1 MKKIILLAAIVAA
14 QPAIVQTAFAQDAK
28 FSGLRAELRVGYET
42 PTVSG
47 LGDGEVYK
55 FGNSASIGAELGY
68 DIPVSRKVS
77 VGPFINY
84 DYARAKDCEGSYCVG
99 SDGNI
104 LAGGRVGVALGDKV
118 EGYFKL
124 GYDRFRVKETL
135 GSLEATTNL
144 DGVGGE
150 LGANY
155 QFSQRLYAGF
165 SLNYAD
171 LGSRGG
177 ANFQRRHVSV
187 QVGTRF

>member
-1 MKKIILLAAIVAA
+1 MKKIILLAALVAA
-14 QPAIVQTAFAQDAK
+14 QPAFAKDAT

-68 DIPVSRKVS
+68 DVAVSRKVA

-84 DYARAKDCEGSYCVG
+84 DYARAKDCVDSYCIG

-104 LAGGRVGVALGDKV
+104 LAGGRIGVALGDKL

-124 GYDRFRVKETL
+124 GYDRFRIKETQ
-135 GSLEATTNL
+135 GSLERSTNL

-150 LGANY
+150 LGLNY
-155 QFSQRLYAGF
+155 QFRQRAYAGF

-171 LGSRGG
+171 LGKFYG
-177 ANFQRRHVSV
+177 ANVQRRHVSV
-187 QVGTRF
+187 QIGTRF